1 MALFK
6 FLRRGKKQILEDL
19 DMPPA
24 PPLED
29 FDKWIEPPKF
39 PSFDEER
46 IFTQKDELPE
56 FEFPEEKFDAD
67 ELPEL
72 PSMPEMEEGPATNA
86 PSNPMPDFS
95 VAQERESVVQEEPFR
110 PKLMDIPPKAGG
122 PKLFSKGETVLR
134 DRQTGRTI
142 YVRVD
147 RFKATIS
154 GINIIRNDLKK
165 SQEALAKLE
174 NIKHEK
180 EKSFDKIKSSL
191 DDMQKKLIFIDKTL
205 FKGD

>member
-6 FLRRGKKQILEDL
+6 FLRREKKRPLDDL
-19 DMPPA
+19 DLPPA
-24 PPLED
+24 PPLGD
-29 FDKWIEPPKF
+29 FDKEIELPKF

-46 IFTQKDELPE
+46 ISAQKEELPE
-56 FEFPEEKFDAD
+56 FEFPKEKFDAD

-72 PSMPEMEEGPATNA
+72 PSMPEMEDMPAA
-86 PSNPMPDFS
+86 DVPPNPMPDFS
-95 VAQERESVVQEEPFR
+95 VAQERESVVQEEPFK
-110 PKLMDIPPKAGG
+110 PKLMDVPLKVG

-147 RFKATIS
+147 RFKATLS